1 MINEA
6 NDRKEKFYL
15 INQLAERFR
24 TTLFRQAMFA
34 EVRGRD
40 LQLSWSG
47 TRSQKICSAV
57 FTMS

>member
-1 MINEA
+1 MINETK
-6 NDRKEKFYL
+6 DRKEKFYL

-34 EVRGRD
+34 EFEAETY
-40 LQLSWSG
+40 QLSWSG
-47 TRSQKICSAV
+47 LLSQKICSAV